1 MQTMKSFNY
10 TNILLKF
17 TMRKSINRSIKTAR
31 EALQKQAVDING
43 NNIAVS
49 SEVSEFKGNLPAL
62 LCYAL

>member
-49 SEVSEFKGNLPAL
+49 SEVNEFKGNLPAL